1 MKSHLRLQKKI
12 LAFGLDAKAVQQLE
26 QLLRFEKV
34 TVRPVTRASEAL
46 TLRQLVDRTE
56 EAPGAPFEETLL
68 LFADFTKADLN
79 AVLNR
84 LMQEKVTVDYR
95 AVLTPTNGEWT
106 PHRLFAALRE
116 EKQALETLRKTKKE
130 SQA

>member
-68 LFADFTKADLN
+68 LFADFTKAD
-79 AVLNR
+79 
-84 LMQEKVTVDYR
+84 
-95 AVLTPTNGEWT
+95 
-106 PHRLFAALRE
+106 
-116 EKQALETLRKTKKE
+116 
-130 SQA
+130 